1 MNDISF
7 LWYTSKDSRTTS
19 LANLWDKFRAQT
31 GYQWCWRSGGCR
43 SMIIAGCPLLK
54 ADSCAGVN
62 WVESEKKPS
71 RPQLVSLAFWTESI
85 RSSPGSQHT
94 GIWVNQAEDVW
105 STNDQNSFKTKQSRI
120 STNIEGLQIA
130 RISFGV
136 GTGLF
141 NCSTRTSRC
150 TGTPQQSP
158 SQLAVCS
165 LFVVSLCGPKNAV
178 LMSWSEAREL
188 VWMFGA
194 LKRQGKWA

>member
-1 MNDISF
+1 M
-7 LWYTSKDSRTTS
+7 
-19 LANLWDKFRAQT
+19 WDKFRAQT
-31 GYQWCWRSGGCR
+31 GYQQTRLGWWCWRSGGCR

-54 ADSCAGVN
+54 ADSFAGVN
-62 WVESEKKPS
+62 WVESEQKPS

-105 STNDQNSFKTKQSRI
+105 STNDQNSFKTKQSQI

-150 TGTPQQSP
+150 NGDASP
-158 SQLAVCS
+158 KVHPSSQFARC
-165 LFVVSLCGPKNAV
+165 
-178 LMSWSEAREL
+178 SWSHSVAQETRCWCPEAKL
-188 VWMFGA
+188 VNLFECSGP
-194 LKRQGKWA
+194 